1 MTPSFV
7 LFPFNHMIHSDNQ
20 NVTYL
25 FSSPK
30 ILITKSRK
38 IGEERRGEERYQL
51 WWRGEVPAGCRW
63 EILREGIPLDNQ
75 GIYGSMILNGS

>member
-7 LFPFNHMIHSDNQ
+7 LFPFNHMIHSDNR
-20 NVTYL
+20 NVPYL

-38 IGEERRGEERYQL
+38 IGEERRGEERINYGGEERCL
-51 WWRGEVPAGCRW
+51 RGAG
-63 EILREGIPLDNQ
+63 GK
-75 GIYGSMILNGS
+75 S